1 LGHPREAIGGS
12 RPPRPRVPPS
22 PRTPPTSP
30 TNADLVDTPTSPTNA
45 DLVDTPTSSTPPPT
59 LAGVPADQELTA
71 DAVPD
76 DTLDTV
82 ESGLDE
88 VELALARLDA
98 GTYGRCESCGAP
110 LPEGVLAVAPTTR
123 RCEACPP

>member
-1 LGHPREAIGGS
+1 
-12 RPPRPRVPPS
+12 
-22 PRTPPTSP
+22 
-30 TNADLVDTPTSPTNA
+30 
-45 DLVDTPTSSTPPPT
+45 
-59 LAGVPADQELTA
+59 VPADEELTV
-71 DAVPD
+71 DAIPD

-82 ESGLDE
+82 EAGLDE

-98 GTYGRCESCGAP
+98 GTYGLCEHCGTA